1 MAQHQDP
8 QHHARASSEEEIHL
22 PSPTV
27 APATIGLGVLLLT
40 FGVAGLSDHAP
51 DPLHGASTILLIVG
65 AAFIVLGLAVW
76 LINDARE
83 FAHDDG
89 HGGH

>member
-1 MAQHQDP
+1 MAQHQGAE
-8 QHHARASSEEEIHL
+8 HHAGATAEEEIHL

-51 DPLHGASTILLIVG
+51 DALRGASPLLLIVG
-65 AAFIVLGLAVW
+65 AVFIVLGLAVW

>member
-1 MAQHQDP
+1 M
-8 QHHARASSEEEIHL
+8 QHHGGEKHVPGHSGEEEIHL

-27 APATIGLGVLLLT
+27 APAVIGLGVLLLS
-40 FGVAGLSDHAP
+40 FGILFGLGLLVA
-51 DPLHGASTILLIVG
+51 G
-65 AAFIVLGLAVW
+65 AAFMVLGIAIW

-83 FAHDDG
+83 FVEAGERG

>member
-1 MAQHQDP
+1 MAQHQDAE
-8 QHHARASSEEEIHL
+8 HHARASGEEEIPL

-51 DPLHGASTILLIVG
+51 DSLHGASPILLIVG
-65 AAFIVLGLAVW
+65 AVFIVLGLAVW

-83 FAHDDG
+83 FAHGDEY
-89 HGGH
+89 GGH